1 MLTPG
6 MKRTGWLRHV
16 KRGVRAEGGQAL
28 VEFALVLPTF
38 MLLILGAIEF
48 SYLLNSRNTVT
59 SATRQA
65 AMRAAEGGSRLGT
78 DCVVLESLEAGIISP
93 AKSILVSQVLVFWSD
108 ANGNQMGDNSNTYT
122 RGGSMTCDYGDGT
135 SLTVPYTLTSEEY
148 PPDERCDVL
157 AGCGGPHPVLDTVAV
172 QVTYQHSWLTSFAR
186 ITGDGGLTF
195 STNTAA
201 RIEPQK

>member
-1 MLTPG
+1 
-6 MKRTGWLRHV
+6 MKWAGWLRHV
-16 KRGVRAEGGQAL
+16 KRGVRGEGGQSL
-28 VEFALVLPTF
+28 VEFALVLPVF

-78 DCVVLESLEAGIISP
+78 DCVVLDALEAGIISP
-93 AKSILVSQVLVFWSD
+93 AKSILVQQVLVYWSD
-108 ANGNQMGDNSNTYT
+108 ANGNQMGDNASTYM
-122 RGGSMTCDYGDGT
+122 RSGSMTCDYGDGT
-135 SLTVPYTLTSEEY
+135 SLTVPYSLASELY

-157 AGCGGPHPVLDTVAV
+157 AGCGGSHTKLDTVAV

-186 ITGDGGLTF
+186 ITGDGGLIF
-195 STNTAA
+195 STNVAA